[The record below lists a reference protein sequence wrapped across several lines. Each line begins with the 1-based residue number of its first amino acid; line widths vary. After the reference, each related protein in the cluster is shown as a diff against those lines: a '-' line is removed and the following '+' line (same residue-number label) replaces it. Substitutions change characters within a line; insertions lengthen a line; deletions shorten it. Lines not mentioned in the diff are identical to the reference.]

1 MAETTS
7 PSRTVYDVV
16 EHIREVSTS
25 NHQRGVL
32 FENLMSAYLTTDPTY
47 ANRFE
52 KVWRWADWPDAP
64 ARNDDG
70 IDLVARTFAGG
81 YCAIQCKFYEP
92 HHVLQKSDI
101 DSFFTASGKAPFTER
116 LIISTTDRWGANAE
130 KALGRQQIPVARLGL
145 GEIADSPVSWERV
158 WPAIDV
164 DFGLERTPP
173 HELRPHQVKAVDAVF
188 EGFTSHERG
197 QLIMACGTGKTF
209 TSLKIAERLA
219 AERAEEGRG
228 VTRVLFLVPSI
239 SLLSQ
244 TLREWSAQCLTP
256 LNSFAVCSDAKVSK
270 KTVQSDFQDMS
281 THDLALPAT
290 TDAATLVDQVRRTAT
305 GEGLQVVFSTYQS
318 IAAVHEAQ
326 RAGLGEFDLVVCD
339 EAHRTTGVTLAGE
352 SESHFVRVHD
362 NDYLRAEKRLYMTAT
377 PRVFDERVRSA
388 AKERDAVLCSMAD
401 ESLFGPEF
409 HRLGFGEAVEQDLLT
424 DYRVLIL
431 NVDETAL
438 SSALQSE
445 MAEDGEL
452 KIGDAAKIVGCWN
465 GLSKRAG
472 HLSEGQGFEPGEP
485 PMRRAVAFARSI
497 AESKQLTEKFPQIID
512 AVNAERDGRGEARLR
527 CEVEHVDGGFNA
539 LERNRSLEWLKAD
552 PGEDTCRDLV
562 QRPVPV
568 GRCGRSGPGRGAVFA
583 SP

>member
-1 MAETTS
+1 
-7 PSRTVYDVV
+7 
-16 EHIREVSTS
+16 
-25 NHQRGVL
+25 
-32 FENLMSAYLTTDPTY
+32 
-47 ANRFE
+47 
-52 KVWRWADWPDAP
+52 
-64 ARNDDG
+64 
-70 IDLVARTFAGG
+70 
-81 YCAIQCKFYEP
+81 
-92 HHVLQKSDI
+92 
-101 DSFFTASGKAPFTER
+101 
-116 LIISTTDRWGANAE
+116 
-130 KALGRQQIPVARLGL
+130 
-145 GEIADSPVSWERV
+145 
-158 WPAIDV
+158 
-164 DFGLERTPP
+164 
-173 HELRPHQVKAVDAVF
+173 
-188 EGFTSHERG
+188 ERG

-219 AERAEEGRG
+219 AERAEAGRG

-244 TLREWSAQCLTP
+244 TLREGSAQCLTP

-339 EAHRTTGVTLAGE
+339 EAHRTTGVPLAGE

-377 PRVFDERVRSA
+377 PRVFAERVRSA

-465 GLSKRAG
+465 GL
-472 HLSEGQGFEPGEP
+472 
-485 PMRRAVAFARSI
+485 
-497 AESKQLTEKFPQIID
+497 
-512 AVNAERDGRGEARLR
+512 
-527 CEVEHVDGGFNA
+527 
-539 LERNRSLEWLKAD
+539 
-552 PGEDTCRDLV
+552 
-562 QRPVPV
+562 
-568 GRCGRSGPGRGAVFA
+568 
-583 SP
+583 